1 MILKNK
7 LREDFQLIFRKQW
20 PVWVGGAAIGIINVF
35 LFTFYQPWS
44 TLDGILNW
52 GEWSLGGL
60 GIITADPLSPI
71 VRTGSV
77 INFGLLFG
85 AFFSALLA
93 RQFAIRIGP
102 FRELMK
108 GLAGGILIGIG
119 AVLARGCNIGGF
131 FSATGALSSSGLVM
145 AAGLVIGAFIGVR
158 YLMWEMEHTKTSG
171 SKAGL
176 KLSDRTQSII
186 SLLVLGG
193 FAYASYYY
201 IRIGLP
207 DRTLILLFGLLLGIV
222 TQRSRICFV
231 RAFREPFLT
240 GDASHTKAM
249 LLALVIS
256 VSGMAIVKFVMFDK
270 VDEFV
275 RATYWFGSLLGG
287 TIFGVGMVLAGGC
300 GGGTIW
306 RVGEGHVKLWM
317 TLLGYIVSATL
328 ANEWLMN
335 SGNLEKLGEAIFMP
349 DVFGWGATIVGLF
362 ALFFGWYLIAH
373 WNEVTRR
380 FAAI

>member
-7 LREDFQLIFRKQW
+7 LIEDFQTIFRRQW
-20 PVWVGGAAIGIINVF
+20 PVWVGGVAIGIINVF
-35 LFTFYQPWS
+35 LFTFYQPWT

-71 VRTGSV
+71 VRSGSV

-93 RQFAIRIGP
+93 GQFAIRVGP
-102 FRELMK
+102 FRELTK
-108 GLAGGILIGIG
+108 GLMGGVLIGIG
-119 AVLARGCNIGGF
+119 AVLVRGCNIGGF
-131 FSATGALSSSGLVM
+131 FSGTGALSSSGLVM
-145 AAGLVIGAFIGVR
+145 AVGLAIGAFIGVR
-158 YLMWEMEHTKTSG
+158 YLVWEMNNVDIPA
-171 SKAGL
+171 SKAGM
-176 KLSDRTQSII
+176 KISNRTQGYIGLI
-186 SLLVLGG
+186 VLAG

-201 IRIGLP
+201 INTGLP

-256 VSGMAIVKFVMFDK
+256 VSGMAIVKFIMFEK

-300 GGGTIW
+300 GAGSIW
-306 RVGEGHVKLWM
+306 RVGEGHVKLWL
-317 TLLGYIVSATL
+317 TLFGYIVSATL
-328 ANEWLMN
+328 MNEWLVN
-335 SGNLEKLGEAIFMP
+335 SGNLAKLGQAVFIP
-349 DVFGWGATIVGLF
+349 DELGWGLTIVSMYGLF
-362 ALFFGWYLIAH
+362 FAWYLVAH

-380 FAAI
+380 FSAL